1 MNDNVKEYVRWKPVI
16 KKENASKGIN
26 AGDLHIKIVECDKKH
41 PKAMC
46 TDNVMAIVTKGLN
59 AIGKVVGGK
68 QIMAMDFSDREKER
82 HIDDKHKVWSI
93 QRSGKWGK
101 ELYLSFTVPSS
112 NSNALDDEFD
122 IEYDAW
128 TVMNHK
134 TISKNDYDDLKENTI
149 ATNAI
154 PVIYPINASLELNH
168 IIAQVMDDRIKR
180 KMISFLVDELKAE
193 EFLNKMRKKPDELND
208 YQKIRFL
215 NPYVQ
220 TTALINE
227 MVALELKML
236 NGKIK
241 LELPNRMLRKDRYS
255 SVSYGN
261 YFVSLLD
268 SELLQEQ
275 DDADDWESFINIF
288 GKDSFDV

>member
-16 KKENASKGIN
+16 KKENATKGIN

-82 HIDDKHKVWSI
+82 HLDDKHKVWSI

-122 IEYDAW
+122 ID
-128 TVMNHK
+128 N
-134 TISKNDYDDLKENTI
+134 L
-149 ATNAI
+149 
-154 PVIYPINASLELNH
+154 
-168 IIAQVMDDRIKR
+168 
-180 KMISFLVDELKAE
+180 
-193 EFLNKMRKKPDELND
+193 
-208 YQKIRFL
+208 
-215 NPYVQ
+215 
-220 TTALINE
+220 
-227 MVALELKML
+227 
-236 NGKIK
+236 
-241 LELPNRMLRKDRYS
+241 
-255 SVSYGN
+255 
-261 YFVSLLD
+261 
-268 SELLQEQ
+268 
-275 DDADDWESFINIF
+275 
-288 GKDSFDV
+288 